1 MTNPLLDPNVRLVV
15 AHRGN
20 RVAAPENTI
29 AALREAVEL
38 GADAIEFDVRLTRD
52 GVPVLMHDADLD
64 RTTDARGRVS
74 SYLLADLAKVNA
86 GARFP
91 RKDGAGSH
99 PIPTLEEVLDTFRD
113 TPMVIEVKERR
124 AAEPTERLVRK
135 LGLQMRVLIGS
146 AERGVMEWFYRT
158 GLPTCASM
166 LDAALLIP
174 IALLGLTPVKPR
186 YDVLSLTPEYRGFR
200 VPIPRMARAAR
211 RAGVPTQVWT
221 VNDPSEARFL
231 WSEGVSGIVTDD
243 PAAVL
248 RARSG

>member
-20 RVAAPENTI
+20 RIAAPENTLH
-29 AALREAVEL
+29 ALREAVNL

-52 GVPVLMHDADLD
+52 AVPVLMHDAELD
-64 RTTDARGRVS
+64 RTTDARGRLGAYMLS
-74 SYLLADLAKVNA
+74 ELERVNA

-91 RKDGAGSH
+91 GTAENHH
-99 PIPTLEEVLDTFRD
+99 PIPTLEEVLDTFRE

-124 AAEPTERLVRK
+124 AAEPTERLVRRF
-135 LGLQMRVLIGS
+135 GLQMRILIGS
-146 AERGVMEWFYRT
+146 AERGVMAWFYRT

-174 IALLGLTPVKPR
+174 VALLGLTPPKPR
-186 YDVLSLTPEYRGFR
+186 YDVLSLTPEYHGFR
-200 VPIPRMARAAR
+200 IPIPRMARAAR

-221 VNDPSEARFL
+221 VNDPREARFL
-231 WSEGVSGIVTDD
+231 WAEGVSGIVTDD
-243 PAAVL
+243 PAALL

>member
-1 MTNPLLDPNVRLVV
+1 MTTPLLDPNVRLVV

-20 RVAAPENTI
+20 RVGAPENTV
-29 AALREAVEL
+29 AALREAVDL

-52 GVPVLMHDADLD
+52 GVPVLMHDAELD

-74 SYLLADLAKVNA
+74 SYLFSELEKVNA

-91 RKDGAGSH
+91 GADH
-99 PIPTLEEVLDTFRD
+99 RHDPIPTLEEVLDTFRE

-124 AAEPTERLVRK
+124 AAEPTERLVRR
-135 LGLQMRVLIGS
+135 LGIHMSVLIGS
-146 AERGVMEWFYRT
+146 AERGVSEWFYRT

-166 LDAALLIP
+166 LDAAMLIP
-174 IALLGLTPVKPR
+174 IALLGLTPLKPR
-186 YDVLSLTPEYRGFR
+186 YQVLSLTPEYRGFR
-200 VPIPRMARAAR
+200 IPIPRMARAAR

-231 WSEGVSGIVTDD
+231 WAEGVSGIVTDD
-243 PAAVL
+243 PAALL

>member
-1 MTNPLLDPNVRLVV
+1 MTNPLLDPNVRLVI

-20 RVAAPENTI
+20 RIAAPENTV
-29 AALREAVEL
+29 AALREAVDL

-52 GVPVLMHDADLD
+52 GIPVLMHDVDLD
-64 RTTDARGRVS
+64 RTTDARGRLS
-74 SYLLADLAKVNA
+74 SYLLRELEKVNA

-91 RKDGAGSH
+91 EADGGRHA
-99 PIPTLEEVLDTFRD
+99 IPSLEETLDTFRA

-135 LGLQMRVLIGS
+135 FGLQMRILIGS

-174 IALLGLTPVKPR
+174 IAFLGLTPAKPR
-186 YDVLSLTPEYRGFR
+186 YDVLSVTPEYHGFR
-200 VPIPRMARAAR
+200 IPIPRMVRAAR

-221 VNDPSEARFL
+221 VNDPAEARFL
-231 WSEGVSGIVTDD
+231 WAEGVAGIVTDD
-243 PAAVL
+243 PAAIL

>member
-1 MTNPLLDPNVRLVV
+1 MTNPLLDPNVRIVV

-20 RVAAPENTI
+20 RIAAPENTVE
-29 AALREAVEL
+29 ALRDAVQL

-52 GVPVLMHDADLD
+52 GVPVLMHDPDLD
-64 RTTDARGRVS
+64 RTTDARGRLS
-74 SYLLADLAKVNA
+74 SYMLAELEQVNA
-86 GARFP
+86 GPRFSP
-91 RKDGAGSH
+91 TEGKRY
-99 PIPTLEEVLDTFRD
+99 PIPTLEHILDEFRA

-124 AAEPTERLVRK
+124 AAEATERLVRRF
-135 LGLQMRVLIGS
+135 GLEARVLIGS

-158 GLPTCASM
+158 GLPSCASM

-174 IALLGLTPVKPR
+174 VAFLGITPPKPK

-221 VNDPSEARFL
+221 VNDPREARYL
-231 WSEGVSGIVTDD
+231 WGEGVAGIITDD
-243 PAAVL
+243 PAAML
-248 RARSG
+248 RARSN

>member
-1 MTNPLLDPNVRLVV
+1 MTNPLLDPNVRIVI

-20 RVAAPENTI
+20 RVALPENTI
-29 AALREAVEL
+29 EALRQAVEL

-52 GVPVLMHDADLD
+52 GVPVLMHDPDLD

-74 SYLLADLAKVNA
+74 SYMLAELEEVNA
-86 GARFP
+86 GARISST
-91 RKDGAGSH
+91 DGARYR
-99 PIPTLEEVLDTFRD
+99 IPTLEQVLDEFRE

-124 AAEPTERLVRK
+124 AAEPTERLVRH
-135 LGLQMRVLIGS
+135 LGMESRVLIGS

-158 GLPTCASM
+158 GLPSCASI

-174 IALLGLTPVKPR
+174 FAFIGIAPQKPR
-186 YDVLSLTPEYRGFR
+186 YDVLSLTPEYRGFK

-221 VNDPSEARFL
+221 VNDPREARHL
-231 WSEGVSGIVTDD
+231 WGEGVAGIVTDD
-243 PAAVL
+243 PGAML
-248 RARSG
+248 RARSH

>member
-1 MTNPLLDPNVRLVV
+1 VTNPLLDPNVRIVI

-20 RVAAPENTI
+20 RVAAPENTV
-29 AALREAVEL
+29 AALRDAVSL

-52 GVPVLMHDADLD
+52 GVPILMHDADLD

-74 SYLLADLAKVNA
+74 SYLLTELERVNA

-91 RKDGAGSH
+91 ATDGNHH
-99 PIPTLEEVLDTFRD
+99 PIPTLEEVLDSFRL

-124 AAEPTERLVRK
+124 AAESTERLVRK
-135 LGLQMRVLIGS
+135 FGLQMRILIGS

-174 IALLGLTPVKPR
+174 VALLGLTPPKPR
-186 YDVLSLTPEYRGFR
+186 YDVLSLTPEYRGFQ

-221 VNDPSEARFL
+221 VNDPSEARLL
-231 WSEGVSGIVTDD
+231 WAEGVSGIVTDD

>member
-1 MTNPLLDPNVRLVV
+1 MTNPLLDPNVRIVI

-20 RVAAPENTI
+20 RVTLPENTVE
-29 AALREAVEL
+29 ALRNAVEL

-52 GVPVLMHDADLD
+52 GVPVLMHDLDLD

-74 SYLLADLAKVNA
+74 SYMLADLETVNA
-86 GARFP
+86 GARFSST
-91 RKDGAGSH
+91 DGTRYRV
-99 PIPTLEEVLDTFRD
+99 PTLEQVLIEFRE

-124 AAEPTERLVRK
+124 AAEPTERLVRR
-135 LGLQMRVLIGS
+135 LGLQGRVLIGS

-158 GLPTCASM
+158 GLPSCASK

-174 IALLGLTPVKPR
+174 VAFLGITPPKPR
-186 YDVLSLTPEYRGFR
+186 YDVLSLTPEYRGFK

-221 VNDPSEARFL
+221 VNDPREARHL
-231 WSEGVSGIVTDD
+231 WGEGVAGIVTDD
-243 PAAVL
+243 PVAML
-248 RARSG
+248 RARSN

>member
-1 MTNPLLDPNVRLVV
+1 MTNPLLDPNVRLVI

-20 RVAAPENTI
+20 RIAAPENTVT
-29 AALREAVEL
+29 ALRQAVDL

-52 GVPVLMHDADLD
+52 GIPVLLHDAELD
-64 RTTDARGRVS
+64 RTTDARGRIGG
-74 SYLLADLAKVNA
+74 YLLSELESVNA
-86 GARFP
+86 GARFAAI
-91 RKDGAGSH
+91 DGSQH
-99 PIPTLEEVLDTFRD
+99 PIPTLEEVLDAFRA

-135 LGLQMRVLIGS
+135 FGLQMRILIGS

-174 IALLGLTPVKPR
+174 IALLGLTPAKPR
-186 YDVLSLTPEYRGFR
+186 YDVLSVTPEYHGFR
-200 VPIPRMARAAR
+200 IPIPRMARAAR
-211 RAGVPTQVWT
+211 RVGVPTQVWT

-231 WSEGVSGIVTDD
+231 WAEGISGIVTDD
-243 PAAVL
+243 PAALL

>member
-20 RVAAPENTI
+20 RVAAPENTV
-29 AALREAVEL
+29 AALREAVDI
-38 GADAIEFDVRLTRD
+38 GADAIEFDVRVSRD
-52 GVPVLMHDADLD
+52 GVPVLMHDAVLD
-64 RTTDARGRVS
+64 RTTDARGPVR
-74 SYLLADLAKVNA
+74 SYLLNELEKVNA

-91 RKDGAGSH
+91 GADGKHH
-99 PIPTLEEVLDTFRD
+99 PIPTLEEVLDGFRR

-135 LGLQMRVLIGS
+135 FGLQMRILIGS

-166 LDAALLIP
+166 VDAALLIP
-174 IALLGLTPVKPR
+174 VALLGLTPAKPR
-186 YDVLSLTPEYRGFR
+186 YDVLSVTPEYHGFR
-200 VPIPRMARAAR
+200 IPIPRMARAAR

-221 VNDPSEARFL
+221 VNDPSQARFL
-231 WSEGVSGIVTDD
+231 WAEGVSGIVTDD
-243 PAAVL
+243 PAALL